1 MVLSNLCK
9 SCYFNL
15 FHPCELRQHQK
26 KNPRIRPV
34 AWGCDAQTPGES
46 FEIPVLTVFAPNNWI
61 FWYSQLALP
70 EYPLGF
76 VWKSC
81 TPKPNAEWSLSLLNG
96 YNWRYTLFS
105 DKTTWTSCCNPPN
118 HGPRVK
124 AFGRGLQAS
133 PFGDKDHS
141 TQDSPA

>member
-9 SCYFNL
+9 SCYFKLL
-15 FHPCELRQHQK
+15 FHPCELRQHQN

-76 VWKSC
+76 V
-81 TPKPNAEWSLSLLNG
+81 
-96 YNWRYTLFS
+96 
-105 DKTTWTSCCNPPN
+105 
-118 HGPRVK
+118 
-124 AFGRGLQAS
+124 
-133 PFGDKDHS
+133 
-141 TQDSPA
+141 